1 MNTAIHIDV
10 VSVIIFLGV
19 FLGIILSLFFILKPS
34 SNIKANRYQ
43 GFLLLSLSL
52 ISMEVDLN
60 LTGYIV
66 KVLPVTYSTAALNL
80 LIGPFLYLYVKNSL
94 DQSSSK
100 KEWFNFILPLLYL
113 VYLSFDLIQSNEFK
127 YNSYILSAHLNLPLL
142 EVHPTISNDPL
153 KINKYLDLLMGIQI
167 LFYIVLSFVK
177 LVKKAGETGASIF
190 RTTDEVLRSTRDVI
204 FHMCVI
210 ILIFVIVKITLH
222 GNAGNYFIG
231 MYVALFALLTTLR
244 VMNDSAYF
252 DRSASFLD
260 IPMGKYRKS
269 SLTETGK
276 QKIISNIMLEFET
289 REYFSE
295 SLASLSDLAKKIGE
309 SPHHVSQVLNEK
321 LNKSF
326 FELLATYRV
335 EKAKKIIKEDE
346 GNKLIIEEI
355 SEMVGYNS
363 KTAFNNAFKK
373 LTGKTPSEYR
383 KSLNSL
389 PLDNNKPD

>member
-19 FLGIILSLFFILKPS
+19 FLGLILSLFFILKPS
-34 SNIKANRYQ
+34 SNIRANRYQ

-60 LTGYIV
+60 LTGFIV

-80 LIGPFLYLYVKNSL
+80 LIGPFLYLYVKKSL
-94 DQSSSK
+94 DQSGSK
-100 KEWFNFILPLLYL
+100 KEWLNFILPLLYL

-167 LFYIVLSFVK
+167 LFYILLSFVK
-177 LVKKAGETGASIF
+177 LVKKAGETGTSIF

-210 ILIFVIVKITLH
+210 ILIFIIVKITLH

-276 QKIISNIMLEFET
+276 QKILSNIMLEFET

-335 EKAKKIIKEDE
+335 EKAKKIIKEDK

-383 KSLNSL
+383 KSINS
-389 PLDNNKPD
+389 

>member
-19 FLGIILSLFFILKPS
+19 FLGLILSLFFIFKPS

-80 LIGPFLYLYVKNSL
+80 LIGPFLYLYVKKSL
-94 DQSSSK
+94 DQSGSK
-100 KEWFNFILPLLYL
+100 KEWLNFILPLLYL

-167 LFYIVLSFVK
+167 LFYILLSFVK
-177 LVKKAGETGASIF
+177 LVKKAGETGTSIF

-210 ILIFVIVKITLH
+210 ILIFITVKITLH

-276 QKIISNIMLEFET
+276 QKILSNIMLEFET

-335 EKAKKIIKEDE
+335 EKAKKIIKEDK

-383 KSLNSL
+383 KSINS
-389 PLDNNKPD
+389 